1 MSWRAPTESDLSGSI
16 SAAEIAA
23 YRAAAVDSSQ
33 GDPVTAQLASV
44 LDLVRGYCRAG
55 SVAMGPAGTI
65 PETLIRPA
73 MDYLAV
79 DVVKRLP
86 RGVSEDRRRAR
97 ESALAIFRDV
107 AGGKMRV
114 EDYGASATASSG
126 ASAEVASS
134 RPITTSPN
142 QLGGLL

>member
-1 MSWRAPTESDLSGSI
+1 
-16 SAAEIAA
+16 
-23 YRAAAVDSSQ
+23 
-33 GDPVTAQLASV
+33 
-44 LDLVRGYCRAG
+44 
-55 SVAMGPAGTI
+55 MGPAGTI